1 MEDPVL
7 VSQVFEP
14 GRESTIWTG
23 SSFSD
28 HKVVPSVQTVGPP
41 RGRGLQEEE
50 LYTWKP
56 RFPLWLWNSDSLD
69 QPPSININLHN
80 TASSFNNFPSSKAPP
95 AHNQV
100 RTSF

>member
-1 MEDPVL
+1 M
-7 VSQVFEP
+7 
-14 GRESTIWTG
+14 
-23 SSFSD
+23 
-28 HKVVPSVQTVGPP
+28 
-41 RGRGLQEEE
+41 QEEE

>member
-41 RGRGLQEEE
+41 RGRGVQEEE

-69 QPPSININLHN
+69 QPPSINKI
-80 TASSFNNFPSSKAPP
+80 ADF
-95 AHNQV
+95 
-100 RTSF
+100 